1 MYWDLDLG
9 ASAPG
14 LMSLQTTEPEGE
26 EEGGLQNHGE
36 QQVLE
41 WGFGLRSIS
50 PAFPMFLLRL
60 AWATPGPQGSP
71 LPPALMTRVQLSS
84 SDLTSVTNDLP
95 VPNLALAVWWVLSSA
110 VSGGNDGLFL

>member
-41 WGFGLRSIS
+41 
-50 PAFPMFLLRL
+50 
-60 AWATPGPQGSP
+60 
-71 LPPALMTRVQLSS
+71 
-84 SDLTSVTNDLP
+84 
-95 VPNLALAVWWVLSSA
+95 
-110 VSGGNDGLFL
+110 